1 MCNNFDLAERETMNN
16 SGNVDRPKLAVNPT
30 SSLKGLFRSKNV
42 EHLES
47 EIELSNKEFNVIETS
62 FGVVKRFEFSSAL
75 QRMST
80 ISVSH
85 SDNSFSA
92 FVKGSPEM
100 IHSLSVSESIPSTFF
115 DVLEKYTQD
124 GLRVL
129 ALAYK
134 PLPDAN
140 ATWVTGCR
148 REDVEQELQFLGL
161 LIMENKVK
169 AETNLCLQKLQDAR
183 IGTVMA
189 TGDNGLTGIAVGRKC
204 GIINPYRPV
213 YFGELTK
220 CMSGS
225 PRIRWKKINNS

>member
-1 MCNNFDLAERETMNN
+1 MNN

-148 REDVEQELQFLGL
+148 REDVEKELQFLGL